1 MSVRWAFTTPTGAAG
16 AIAAIALAADDPRDL
31 DDALESLIGAAI
43 AVGGVR
49 VRPIAGVDRGVIARW
64 SPTRAE
70 LMPHAGR
77 AVATELAS
85 KLRDALGDPRDLS
98 AREQFPEAVNDLEA
112 RMLAALAHAA
122 SPRAID
128 LLLDQP
134 RRWREHPDACDVAD
148 TGALAHLLSPPLVVA
163 VGPPNVGKSSLLNAL
178 AGRSVALA
186 ADEPGTT
193 RDHVGA
199 LLELDG
205 LVVRYADT
213 PGVSPDALAHDA
225 DRQAH
230 AIARSLI
237 AGADLVLS
245 CFDAATA
252 PLEPTGSVPRL
263 LVATRADLGTPP
275 VPADVA
281 TSARTSAGVPELAR
295 AVRRRLV
302 PDAALADPHPWR
314 FWDSDV
320 NLAHA

>member
-1 MSVRWAFTTPTGAAG
+1 MSVRWGFSTPTGAAG
-16 AIAAIALAADDPRDL
+16 AIAAIALAADDPGEL
-31 DDALESLIGAAI
+31 DSALQTLIDESV

-49 VRPIAGVDRGVIARW
+49 VRTVAGVDRAVVARW

-70 LMPHAGR
+70 IMPHAGR
-77 AVATELAS
+77 AIARELAE
-85 KLRDALGDPRDLS
+85 KLREVLGESCELS
-98 AREQFPEAVNDLEA
+98 PGEQYPEADDEIEA
-112 RMLAALAHAA
+112 RALAALAHAA
-122 SPRAID
+122 SPLAVD

-134 RRWREHPDACDVAD
+134 RRWREHPGTDDVAD
-148 TGALAHLLSPPLVVA
+148 GRALAHLLTPALVVA

-205 LVVRYADT
+205 VVVRYADT
-213 PGVSPDALAHDA
+213 PGVSPAAPMHDA

-230 AIARSLI
+230 EIARALV
-237 AGADLVLS
+237 ARADLVLS
-245 CFDAATA
+245 CFDATA
-252 PLEPTGSVPRL
+252 QPMTAVTDAPCLF
-263 LVATRADLGTPP
+263 VATRADLGPTPNTP
-275 VPADVA
+275 DLV
-281 TSARTSAGVPELAR
+281 TSARSGSGVPELAL

-302 PDAALADPHPWR
+302 PDAALADPRPWR

-320 NLAHA
+320 NPALA